1 MQSQRAPVEIS
12 PRSYMSG
19 MCRPGTNDVEE
30 DLEVVPEERTG
41 GPTGEGHVR
50 GQQNPARDLDILEAH
65 KGGKNS
71 FPWLLGRKFGDRKRR
86 TTRARER
93 WEDRAD
99 PKCTFF
105 FCHSLA
111 LSVSLLHNSSAR
123 LGGRRHGDPTMTGS
137 AVLQSWK
144 NGYAKK
150 LPPWQRQRVAAAM
163 ARQAACTGK
172 ANND

>member
-1 MQSQRAPVEIS
+1 MQCERAPVEIS

-19 MCRPGTNDVEE
+19 MCRPGTSDVEE

-50 GQQNPARDLDILEAH
+50 GQQNGARDLDILEAH

-71 FPWLLGRKFGDRKRR
+71 FPWLLGRKFGGRRRR

-99 PKCTFF
+99 PKMHLFLLSFSCPFCFF
-105 FCHSLA
+105 IAQLFGAIGGTETRGPDHDRFCRA
-111 LSVSLLHNSSAR
+111 
-123 LGGRRHGDPTMTGS
+123 
-137 AVLQSWK
+137 AVLEKWIC
-144 NGYAKK
+144 KK
-150 LPPWQRQRVAAAM
+150 ATAVAAA
-163 ARQAACTGK
+163 AG
-172 ANND
+172 